1 MIKPLVKPLLTLALV
16 VLVTLASIHVSAQT
30 VSRSKVERI
39 VKEALQEMTVDYPQ
53 IERERGYVEVEF
65 KILYRGMMVSKAE
78 RKFRDTTKSD
88 SGYMDE
94 FKSELIRLL
103 PATQI
108 IYSEYDLE
116 DDEWEVHLYL
126 GPGIDLDKI
135 KVDART
141 GNLKPD

>member
-1 MIKPLVKPLLTLALV
+1 MVKSLLTLALV

-65 KILYRGMMVSKAE
+65 KILYREMVVSGTE

-88 SGYMDE
+88 SEYIDE

-103 PATQI
+103 PTTDI

-126 GPGIDLDKI
+126 GPDIDIDKI

>member
-1 MIKPLVKPLLTLALV
+1 
-16 VLVTLASIHVSAQT
+16 

-65 KILYRGMMVSKAE
+65 KILYREMVVSGTE

-88 SGYMDE
+88 SEYIDE

-103 PATQI
+103 PTTNI

-126 GPGIDLDKI
+126 GPDIDIDKI